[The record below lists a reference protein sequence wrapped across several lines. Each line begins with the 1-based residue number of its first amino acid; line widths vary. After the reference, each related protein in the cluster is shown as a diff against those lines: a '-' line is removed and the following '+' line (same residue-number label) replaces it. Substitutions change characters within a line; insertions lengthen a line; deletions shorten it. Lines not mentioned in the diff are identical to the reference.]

1 MQQSPLIPSRKLDFH
16 LVPENNT
23 NNAHNIYD
31 ETLTTRTDFLISS
44 VLYTFDAILC
54 LLFLCYR
61 RYKTPSRK
69 RTISNTNLLFENP
82 TSGINSATLL
92 ASSTRSTQ
100 SESIHET
107 TTIYENL
114 SRLLMS
120 PNLNAFLLTLAFLI
134 RALWCFARAYDPNF
148 TSSKSLSERLWNKF
162 VLFLLFTSFG
172 LILLK
177 WIVSL
182 RQDGMP
188 FAKRTFAIISCL
200 LFIEMLFMA
209 IYEGGGLAENIL
221 ISFVFLLMSIMF
233 TWIGMIIRKRL
244 NKFAQSNVVRINSK
258 RICIT
263 SNTCT
268 ILFLIRCFAYVYWP
282 LSNFRGFENKTIQRW
297 YYPWLYYTIPESVN
311 GICVLY
317 LMLPVQPGNVN
328 NNNRENDNRD
338 GRIDSWTADNDDDDY
353 SFSDRNTGS
362 GRGPFAFL
370 PKHNNNDEDESS
382 SSHPNS
388 NHNRSQTSGNIDRN
402 STVTYL

>member
-1 MQQSPLIPSRKLDFH
+1 MQQSPLTPSRKLDFH

-44 VLYTFDAILC
+44 VLYTFDVLLC

-92 ASSTRSTQ
+92 ASSTISTQ

-162 VLFLLFTSFG
+162 VLFLLFTNFG

-182 RQDGMP
+182 RQDGMYLQNVH
-188 FAKRTFAIISCL
+188 L
-200 LFIEMLFMA
+200 LLYHVYYLSKCYLWRYM
-209 IYEGGGLAENIL
+209 
-221 ISFVFLLMSIMF
+221 
-233 TWIGMIIRKRL
+233 K
-244 NKFAQSNVVRINSK
+244 VV
-258 RICIT
+258 
-263 SNTCT
+263 
-268 ILFLIRCFAYVYWP
+268 V
-282 LSNFRGFENKTIQRW
+282 
-297 YYPWLYYTIPESVN
+297 
-311 GICVLY
+311 
-317 LMLPVQPGNVN
+317 
-328 NNNRENDNRD
+328 
-338 GRIDSWTADNDDDDY
+338 
-353 SFSDRNTGS
+353 
-362 GRGPFAFL
+362 
-370 PKHNNNDEDESS
+370 
-382 SSHPNS
+382 
-388 NHNRSQTSGNIDRN
+388 
-402 STVTYL
+402 